1 MLLIALGWVW
11 MAAVSLG
18 LGLVVARGLEA
29 AGGKLPDLLT
39 ANLELLSIGG
49 LAGLVWLI
57 SWGSFVLPI
66 GPAMQL
72 GLSVLAG
79 ASLVVF
85 RAGVGAGLRG
95 YGRGWRAAGGP
106 AGGLAAAASA
116 LVLVHA
122 AQPPAFPDAA
132 LYHAQFI
139 QWLHRYPVV
148 PGLGN
153 LHGRLAFNSHLH
165 VLTAFFS
172 PAAPPGRWPA
182 FQQTAN
188 SFYLLLLTL
197 YHVRRAGQVLR
208 AGARPWL
215 AGFYLGSLVLM
226 LLVLRPWISSPL
238 PDCTVAAL
246 GLLLVGVL
254 LEKPRLP
261 LSGLVWLTILAA
273 TAVTFKAT
281 AAAFLLWPL
290 AGALRRP
297 ARQRQRGLSWLTGVG
312 LLVLLPWL
320 GRNVVLS
327 GYLAYPLAGAVGP
340 LGREWAIPAPRLA
353 ADLAEIRLFARRPL
367 PDWPLAAGQPVRQWF
382 LPWWQQQALADKG
395 LFILVLA
402 GMATAL
408 GWAVKGTLTQPRQL
422 GPWLKRPE
430 GQLYALLLL
439 GSGSWFVAA
448 PAFRFAYTYLIGAAL
463 LGPLLVLASWARP
476 WGRRA
481 GWALGLLSGLYCLN
495 GLRHELA
502 KPLFVVW
509 PADYPA
515 VQAPVA
521 GYLGPYPVRE
531 GPKPNG
537 RCGNCPLPCT
547 DELRPGLTLR
557 GRTLRQGFKISA
569 SDARQKAARAGR

>member
-1 MLLIALGWVW
+1 MLLIALFWGW

-18 LGLVVARGLEA
+18 LGLGLLRGVKA
-29 AGGKLPDLLT
+29 TSGQLPELLT
-39 ANLELLSIGG
+39 TSPELLSISG
-49 LAGLVWLI
+49 LAVLSWLVA
-57 SWGSFVLPI
+57 WGSFFLPI
-66 GPAMQL
+66 SLAMQL
-72 GLSVLAG
+72 GLSALAAG
-79 ASLVVF
+79 SLVAF
-85 RAGVGAGLRG
+85 RADLGAVLRQ
-95 YGRGWRAAGGP
+95 YGRGWRAAG
-106 AGGLAAAASA
+106 AAAVGLAAAASA
-116 LVLVHA
+116 LVLVQA
-122 AQPPAFPDAA
+122 AQPPIFPDAA

-165 VLTAFFS
+165 LLTAFFS
-172 PAAPPGRWPA
+172 PAAPPGRGPA
-182 FQQTAN
+182 FQQTVN

-215 AGFYLGSLVLM
+215 AGYYLGSLLLV

-238 PDCTVAAL
+238 PDSTVAAL
-246 GLLLVGVL
+246 GLLLLGVL

-261 LSGLVWLTILAA
+261 RSGLVWLTVLTA
-273 TAVTFKAT
+273 TAVTFKAS

-290 AGALRRP
+290 AWALRQP
-297 ARQRQRGLSWLTGVG
+297 ARQWPQTLNLLAGVG
-312 LLVLLPWL
+312 LVVMLPWL

-327 GYLAYPLAGAVGP
+327 GYLVYPLAGGVGP
-340 LGREWAIPAPRLA
+340 LVREWAIPAQRLA

-367 PDWPLAAGQPVRQWF
+367 PDWPLAAAQPVRQWF
-382 LPWWQQQALADKG
+382 LPWWQQQALADRG

-402 GMATAL
+402 GMAAIA
-408 GWAVKGTLTQPRQL
+408 GWAIKRALTQPRQIRS
-422 GPWLKRPE
+422 WLKRP
-430 GQLYALLLL
+430 GVQLYGLLLL
-439 GSGSWFVAA
+439 ASGSWFAAA

-463 LGPLLVLASWARP
+463 LAPLLLIASFP
-476 WGRRA
+476 WLRSWSRLG
-481 GWALGLLSGLYCLN
+481 GWALGLLSLLYCLN

-502 KPLFVVW
+502 KPLFATW

-515 VQAPVA
+515 VPARVA

-531 GPKPNG
+531 GPAPNG

-547 DELRPGLTLR
+547 DELRPGVRLR
-557 GRTLRQGFKISA
+557 GRTLRQGFKTA
-569 SDARQKAARAGR
+569 VAMEPLRAE